1 MKPKV
6 LLAWELPPKAMEF
19 LLANV
24 DLTLLEPGK
33 NSQPELILALRGQD
47 GFLSMLTDKIDAAVM
62 DANPNLKVI
71 ANVAVGYD
79 NIDIPAATA
88 RGIPVTNTPGVLTDT
103 SADQAFALLMATA
116 RRVAEMDKYVRDDKW
131 HGWSFLQNLGTDVYG
146 ATLGV
151 IGLGRIGKAVVKRAM
166 GFDMEVLY
174 WNRTRL
180 AAEEEA
186 KLGISYFPM
195 DELLQR
201 ADFVSLN
208 VAYNADTHHLIGAKQ
223 FHLMKP
229 TAHIINTSRGGVI
242 DEQAMV
248 DALKTGEIAGAG
260 LDVFE
265 KEPEVHPELMKMDNV
280 VLAPHLGSATIATRT
295 KMAMTAIHNLLA
307 VLNGKNPSNLVNPE
321 VFENR

>member
-6 LLAWELPPKAMEF
+6 LLTWELPAKAMEY
-19 LLANV
+19 LRAHVELSMLV
-24 DLTLLEPGK
+24 PGK
-33 NSQPELILALRGQD
+33 NSQTELIEALKGQD
-47 GFLSMLTDKIDAAVM
+47 GLISLLTDKINSAVM
-62 DANPNLKVI
+62 DANPALKVI

-79 NIDIPAATA
+79 NIDIPAATN

-103 SADQAFALLMATA
+103 SADQAFALLMASA
-116 RRVAEMDKYVRDDKW
+116 RRVAEMDKYVRDGKW
-131 HGWSFLQNLGTDVYG
+131 QGWSFLQNLGTDVFG

-151 IGLGRIGKAVVKRAM
+151 IGLGRIGKAVVRRAI

-180 AAEEEA
+180 SAGEEKERG
-186 KLGISYFPM
+186 LTYVSM
-195 DELLQR
+195 EELLKR
-201 ADFVSLN
+201 SDFVSLN
-208 VAYNADTHHLIGAKQ
+208 VAYNRETHHLIGAEQ
-223 FHLMKP
+223 FRLMKS

-248 DALKTGEIAGAG
+248 DALKAGEIAGAG

-265 KEPEVHPELMKMDNV
+265 REPIVHPDLLEMDNV

-307 VLNGKNPSNLVNPE
+307 VINGERPPNLVNPE
-321 VFENR
+321 VYA